1 MSHQNLKFVRKCAA
15 GSKALSGVV
24 VFLVSGAL
32 HEMAVGVPLRMARY
46 WAFGGMMAQLPMM
59 FLTEFL
65 KKRTKNEVVGN
76 MFFWLSFCIVGQ
88 PMACLLYYHDYLL
101 EHSPQHLD
109 SLKQR

>member
-1 MSHQNLKFVRKCAA
+1 MRPEADVPCMCAA
-15 GSKALSGVV
+15 GNKALAGVV
-24 VFLVSGAL
+24 VFFVSGVL

-59 FLTEFL
+59 IVTEYL

-88 PMACLLYYHDYLL
+88 PICALLYYHDYLL

-109 SLKQR
+109 SLQQR